1 MVKTLKLI
9 ANGWLFD
16 IYHLKDRIVL
26 WIKEKNCDDGVKR
39 LEYPWSPSI
48 YVAADIKSELNSLI
62 RNSQISSFVKEFE
75 FKEKYEYPSEQ
86 GKKEIL
92 KLTVNDS
99 SQVPTLAKN
108 IEHLCSGFGHYRLY
122 NVDVSPEQS
131 FLHEEDIYPLGL
143 YNIEER
149 PSGPKGLNPY
159 HLVNDKDDNI
169 DSFDYIL
176 PNFRFLSFD
185 IIPERKT
192 VANNPNDKISKI
204 RIVSFDKD
212 NNDVKEKFSIMGDTE
227 LETILKF
234 AYEINRIDPDIIL
247 TTGGDQFL
255 FPHLFHR
262 AKANRIETQLLINL
276 NRESNM
282 GHLIKKNF
290 TLMGKDVTTHFTSTI
305 PADNPSSTTSS
316 YVSYGKVHF
325 KPRPFFLYGRIHI
338 DTNNSFIYKDN
349 GLDGLAE
356 LSRVC
361 RMPLQSASRSTIGRC
376 LSSLYFYNAQKRDIL
391 IPWKPI
397 TSEIFKSFSDLL
409 IADRGGFVF
418 ESKPGAYDRVAE
430 LDFVSLYPNIMLKR
444 NVSSDTINCDC
455 CTSKPDNKVP
465 GLEHLYHL
473 CKERMGI
480 VPLSLKTVLTRRL
493 EYKNRRKNSSLT
505 CSAGKNEQL
514 INRYDNRQTAL
525 KWILVTSFG
534 YLGFSNSKF
543 GRIDAHIAVCAFARD
558 ILLKTSKIAE
568 KHGFEVIH
576 GIVDSIWITEKCGYT
591 NGMICSS
598 DAATRYMN
606 LKKDIEE
613 QTGFPISFE
622 GIYKWIVF
630 DSSKTNPQL
639 PALNRYF
646 GVFEDGTTKAR
657 GIETRRHD
665 TPQLFIDFQDELLQA
680 ISRFNSVEEIRQ
692 STHVL
697 EDIYNKY
704 QNFIFS
710 GKASHSDLAFT
721 KRISKDTD
729 EYSSRDT
736 IENCVLNLLSN
747 NGKTLHAGEE
757 IKYIIVDFYNK
768 NHLERALPTELIDKH
783 RFKYDEQRY
792 SELLSDVYDSITKF
806 FYLDNW

>member
-1 MVKTLKLI
+1 MI
-9 ANGWLFD
+9 
-16 IYHLKDRIVL
+16 L
-26 WIKEKNCDDGVKR
+26 WIKEKKDESVKR

-48 YVAADIKSELNSLI
+48 YAASDTKSELTSLT

-75 FKEKYEYPSEQ
+75 FKEKYEYPHEQ
-86 GKKEIL
+86 GKKETL

-99 SQVPTLAKN
+99 SQIVKLAKD
-108 IEHLCSGFGHYRLY
+108 IEKLCKRFGHYRLY

-131 FLHEEDIYPLGL
+131 FLYEKDIYPLGL
-143 YNIEER
+143 YNTGEK
-149 PSGPKGLNPY
+149 PTGQNGLTLH
-159 HLVNDKDDNI
+159 HLLNDKSDSI

-185 IIPERKT
+185 ILSEKKT
-192 VANNPNDKISKI
+192 IASDFNDEILKI
-204 RIVSFDKD
+204 RVVSFYKD
-212 NNDVKEKFSIMGDTE
+212 NNVKEKFSIMEDTE
-227 LETILKF
+227 LETILEF

-262 AKANRIETQLLINL
+262 AKANRVETQLLVNL

-282 GHLIKKNF
+282 EYLIKKN
-290 TLMGKDVTTHFTSTI
+290 LSLVEQNAKSTST
-305 PADNPSSTTSS
+305 ASASDLSSTAFS

-338 DTNNSFIYKDN
+338 DTNSSFIYKDN

-361 RMPLQSASRSTIGRC
+361 RMPLQPASRSTIGKC

-391 IPWKPI
+391 VPWKPV

-409 IADRGGFVF
+409 KADRGGFVF
-418 ESKPGAYDRVAE
+418 ESKPGAYDKVAE
-430 LDFVSLYPNIMLKR
+430 LDFVSLYPNIMLKK

-455 CTSKPDNKVP
+455 CKSKHDNKVP

-473 CKERMGI
+473 CNKRMGI
-480 VPLSLKTVLTRRL
+480 VPLSLKTVLSRRL
-493 EYKNRRKNSSLT
+493 EYKKRKNNFT
-505 CSAGKNEQL
+505 NPQDKNEQL
-514 INRYDNRQTAL
+514 KNRYDNRQTAL

-558 ILLKTSKIAE
+558 ILLRTSKIAE
-568 KHGFEVIH
+568 EHGFEVIH
-576 GIVDSIWITEKCGYT
+576 GIVDSIWVRERNGLT
-591 NGMICSS
+591 NNPSYPLETS
-598 DAATRYMN
+598 NRYMN

-613 QTGFPISFE
+613 QTGFSISFE
-622 GIYKWIVF
+622 GVYKWIVF
-630 DSSKTNPQL
+630 DSSKANPQL

-646 GVFEDGTTKAR
+646 GVFEDGTIKVR

-665 TPQLFIDFQDELLQA
+665 TPQIFIDFQDELLQA
-680 ISRFNSVEEIRQ
+680 ISRFNRVEEIKQ
-692 STHVL
+692 STHAL
-697 EDIYNKY
+697 DDIYNKY
-704 QNFIFS
+704 QNLIFS
-710 GKASHSDLAFT
+710 RKVSLSDLTFT
-721 KRISKDTD
+721 KRISKGID

-736 IENCVLNLLSN
+736 IENCVLKILSD
-747 NGKTLHAGEE
+747 NGKFLHAGEE
-757 IKYIIVDFYNK
+757 IKYVVTDFYNK
-768 NHLERALPTELIDKH
+768 NHLERALPIELIDKNH
-783 RFKYDEQRY
+783 FKYDEKRY
-792 SELLSDVYDSITKF
+792 SQLLSEMYKSINKF
-806 FYLDNW
+806 FYFDT

>member
-1 MVKTLKLI
+1 MI

-16 IYHLKDRIVL
+16 IYHLKDRVVL
-26 WIKEKNCDDGVKR
+26 WIKENNDDERVKR

-48 YVAADIKSELNSLI
+48 YVAADTKSELNSLI
-62 RNSQISSFVKEFE
+62 RNGKISSFVKESE
-75 FKEKYEYPSEQ
+75 FTEKHEYPSKQ
-86 GKKEIL
+86 CRKEVL

-99 SQVPTLAKN
+99 SQITALAKN
-108 IEHLCSGFGHYRLY
+108 IENLCSRFGHYRLY

-131 FLHEEDIYPLGL
+131 FLYENDVYPLGL
-143 YNIEER
+143 YNIGEK
-149 PSGPKGLNPY
+149 PTGPNGLSLY
-159 HLVNDKDDNI
+159 QIANDKGDSV
-169 DSFDYIL
+169 DSFDYII

-185 IIPERKT
+185 LASEKKT
-192 VANNPNDKISKI
+192 IDNDLNDRISKI
-204 RIVSFDKD
+204 RVVSFDKD
-212 NNDVKEKFSIMGDTE
+212 SKDAKEKFSIMEDTE
-227 LETILKF
+227 LETILEF
-234 AYEINRIDPDIIL
+234 AYEINRIDPDIVL

-255 FPHLFHR
+255 FPRLFHR
-262 AKANRIETQLLINL
+262 AKANGIETQLLVNL
-276 NRESNM
+276 NRETDM
-282 GHLIKKNF
+282 GYLIKKNF
-290 TLMGKDVTTHFTSTI
+290 SLMEKNTISPFTTPESGL
-305 PADNPSSTTSS
+305 SSS

-325 KPRPFFLYGRIHI
+325 KPRPFLLYGRIHI
-338 DTNNSFIYKDN
+338 DTKNSFIYKDN

-361 RMPLQSASRSTIGRC
+361 RMPLQPASRSTIGRC
-376 LSSLYFYNAQKRDIL
+376 LSSLYFYNAQKKDIL
-391 IPWKPI
+391 IPWKPV

-409 IADRGGFVF
+409 KADRGGFVF
-418 ESKPGAYDRVAE
+418 ESKPGAYDKVAE

-455 CTSKPDNKVP
+455 CESEPDNKVP

-493 EYKNRRKNSSLT
+493 EYKNRKKNSLIAR
-505 CSAGKNEQL
+505 SAGKNEHL
-514 INRYDNRQTAL
+514 KNLYDNRQTAL

-576 GIVDSIWITEKCGYT
+576 GIVDSIWIREKDCIVNHSGYAPD
-591 NGMICSS
+591 ISK
-598 DAATRYMN
+598 RYMD

-613 QTGFPISFE
+613 ETGFSISFE
-622 GIYKWIVF
+622 GVYKWIVF
-630 DSSKTNPQL
+630 DSSKTNPKL

-665 TPQLFIDFQDELLQA
+665 TPKLFIDFQDELLQA
-680 ISRFNSVEEIRQ
+680 ISRFNSVGEVKQ
-692 STHVL
+692 STHAL
-697 EDIYNKY
+697 EDIHKKY
-704 QNFIFS
+704 RNFIVS
-710 GKASHSDLAFT
+710 GKASHSDLTFT
-721 KRISKDTD
+721 KRLSKDTG

-736 IENCVLNLLSN
+736 IENCVLKILSN

-757 IKYIIVDFYNK
+757 IKYVITDFYSK
-768 NHLERALPTELIDKH
+768 NHLVRALPIELIDKH
-783 RFKYDEQRY
+783 LFKYDEKRY
-792 SELLSDVYDSITKF
+792 LELLSDAYESITKF
-806 FYLDNW
+806 FYLDNR

>member
-1 MVKTLKLI
+1 MI

-16 IYHLKDRIVL
+16 IYHLKDRMVL
-26 WIKEKNCDDGVKR
+26 WVKEKNDYARVKR
-39 LEYPWSPSI
+39 LECRWSPSI
-48 YVAADIKSELNSLI
+48 CVASDIKSELSSLT
-62 RNSQISSFVKEFE
+62 RNSQISPFVKEFE
-75 FKEKYEYPSEQ
+75 FIEKHEYPSEQ
-86 GKKEIL
+86 SKKEIL

-99 SQVPTLAKN
+99 SQISTLAKN
-108 IEHLCSGFGHYRLY
+108 IENLCSRFGHYRLY

-131 FLHEEDIYPLGL
+131 FLYENDIYPLGL
-143 YNIEER
+143 YDIEER
-149 PSGPKGLNPY
+149 PAGPNGLNSY
-159 HLVNDKDDNI
+159 HLINDKSDNI
-169 DSFDYIL
+169 DSFDYIV

-185 IIPERKT
+185 IIPEKKT
-192 VANNPNDKISKI
+192 ITNDPNDKISKI
-204 RIVSFDKD
+204 MVVSFDKD
-212 NNDVKEKFSIMGDTE
+212 DDVKEKFSIMEDTE
-227 LETILKF
+227 LETILVF

-255 FPHLFHR
+255 FPHLFNR
-262 AKANRIETQLLINL
+262 AKANGIETQLLILL
-276 NRESNM
+276 NRESDM
-282 GHLIKKNF
+282 GYMIKKNF
-290 TLMGKDVTTHFTSTI
+290 SLMARNAISTSKS
-305 PADNPSSTTSS
+305 PASELSSTTSS

-361 RMPLQSASRSTIGRC
+361 RMPLQPASRSTIGKC

-409 IADRGGFVF
+409 KADRGGFVF

-455 CTSKPDNKVP
+455 CGSEPDNKVP
-465 GLEHLYHL
+465 GLEHLYHR
-473 CKERMGI
+473 CKKRMGI

-493 EYKNRRKNSSLT
+493 EYKNRKKNSLIT
-505 CSAGKNEQL
+505 CSAGKNEHL
-514 INRYDNRQTAL
+514 KNLYDNRQTAL

-558 ILLKTSKIAE
+558 ILLKTAKIAE

-576 GIVDSIWITEKCGYT
+576 GIVDSIWVREKNGAINHSGYAPDT
-591 NGMICSS
+591 LN
-598 DAATRYMN
+598 RYMD
-606 LKKDIEE
+606 LKKDIED
-613 QTGFPISFE
+613 QTGFSISFE
-622 GIYKWIVF
+622 GVYKWIVF
-630 DSSKTNPQL
+630 DSSKTNPKL

-680 ISRFNSVEEIRQ
+680 ISRFNSVDEVKQ
-692 STHVL
+692 SIHVL
-697 EDIYNKY
+697 EYVCNKY
-704 QNFIFS
+704 QSLISS

-736 IENCVLNLLSN
+736 IENCVLKILSN

-757 IKYIIVDFYNK
+757 IRYVITDFYNK
-768 NHLERALPTELIDKH
+768 NHLVRALPIELLDKH
-783 RFKYDEQRY
+783 LFKYDERRY
-792 SELLSDVYDSITKF
+792 SELLSDAYNSITKF
-806 FYLDNW
+806 FYLDNWQYC

>member
-1 MVKTLKLI
+1 M
-9 ANGWLFD
+9 
-16 IYHLKDRIVL
+16 VL
-26 WIKEKNCDDGVKR
+26 WIKEKNDDEGVKR

-48 YVAADIKSELNSLI
+48 YVAADIKPELNSLI
-62 RNSQISSFVKEFE
+62 RNSHISSFVKEFE
-75 FKEKYEYPSEQ
+75 FKEKHEYPSEQ
-86 GKKEIL
+86 DKKEIL

-99 SQVPTLAKN
+99 SQIATLAKN
-108 IEHLCSGFGHYRLY
+108 IENLCSRFGHYRLY

-131 FLHEEDIYPLGL
+131 FLYERDIYPLGL
-143 YNIEER
+143 YNIEEK
-149 PSGPKGLNPY
+149 PAGQNGVNLY
-159 HLVNDKDDNI
+159 HLVNDKSDSI
-169 DSFDYIL
+169 DSFDYII

-185 IIPERKT
+185 MISEKKT
-192 VANNPNDKISKI
+192 IANDLNDKISKI
-204 RIVSFDKD
+204 KVVLFDKD

-227 LETILKF
+227 LETILEF

-255 FPHLFHR
+255 FPHLFQR
-262 AKANRIETQLLINL
+262 AKANGIETQLLINL

-282 GHLIKKNF
+282 EYLIKKNF
-290 TLMGKDVTTHFTSTI
+290 LLMGGNAISPSKAHTSEL
-305 PADNPSSTTSS
+305 SSTSS

-361 RMPLQSASRSTIGRC
+361 RMPLQPASRSTIGRC

-391 IPWKPI
+391 IPWKPL
-397 TSEIFKSFSDLL
+397 TSEIFKSFPDLL
-409 IADRGGFVF
+409 KADRGGFVF
-418 ESKPGAYDRVAE
+418 ESKPGAYDKVAE

-444 NVSSDTINCDC
+444 NVSSDTINCEC
-455 CTSKPDNKVP
+455 CESEPDNKVP

-493 EYKNRRKNSSLT
+493 EYKNRKKYSLT
-505 CSAGKNEQL
+505 YSAGKNEHL
-514 INRYDNRQTAL
+514 KNLYDNRQTAL

-558 ILLKTSKIAE
+558 ILLKTSNIAE

-576 GIVDSIWITEKCGYT
+576 GIVDSIWVREKNCVTSHSGYAPDT
-591 NGMICSS
+591 SKRFM
-598 DAATRYMN
+598 D

-613 QTGFPISFE
+613 ETGFSISFE
-622 GIYKWIVF
+622 GAYKWIVF
-630 DSSKTNPQL
+630 DSSKTNPKL

-680 ISRFNSVEEIRQ
+680 ISRFNSVGEIKQ

-710 GKASHSDLAFT
+710 RKASHSDLAFT
-721 KRISKDTD
+721 KRLSKDTD

-736 IENCVLNLLSN
+736 VENCVLKILSN

-757 IKYIIVDFYNK
+757 IKYIITDFYNK
-768 NHLERALPTELIDKH
+768 NHLVRALPIELLDKH
-783 RFKYDEQRY
+783 LFKYDEKRY
-792 SELLSDVYDSITKF
+792 LELLSDVYESITKF